1 MEEQSIGSEIKKI
14 DNLIVRKIVSYSKNN
29 ENILTP
35 AQMMITRYLCK
46 NKNKKIYQKDLEKDL
61 SFRKSTISGIIQTM
75 IKNNIIRTISSEKD
89 ARSKE
94 IQLTPYGIKIN
105 KEVEENIIKFD
116 KILKNNIKDS
126 DLRIFFKVTKQIQDN
141 LKGESNDK
149 II

>member
-14 DNLIVRKIVSYSKNN
+14 DNLIVRKIVSYSKNSKN
-29 ENILTP
+29 MLTP
-35 AQMMITRYLCK
+35 AQMMITRYLYE
-46 NKNKKIYQKDLEKDL
+46 NKNTKIYQKDLEKKL
-61 SFRKSTISGIIQTM
+61 PFRKSTLSGIIQTM
-75 IKNNIIRTISSEKD
+75 IKNNIIETISSEKD

-94 IQLTPYGIKIN
+94 IILTEYGKKIN
-105 KEVEENIIKFD
+105 KDIEKNIIEFD
-116 KILKNNIKDS
+116 KLLKNNIKDS